1 MRKMRKS
8 LSFVLIL
15 ALVLGSFSMVF
26 ASNTSSASTVLS
38 DIDGIGGYE
47 QVTVAHNLGIIE
59 GFPDGTFR
67 PTEPVNRAQFA
78 AMITR
83 ALAIP
88 ESALAGFGTTTF
100 QDTAGFGWAIRYL
113 AFCQTRGIMIG
124 DGHGNAMPGR
134 TITVNEAVTMVL
146 RAVGYVDHSSELVG
160 RWPANF
166 VALGQALNLYDDLTT
181 GVVIDRENA
190 AILLFNALT
199 VDLVT
204 VAGDGTTRFVL
215 NNAGTRNLT
224 MAELLG
230 CTVEKQVI
238 DDFFWGNSIID
249 VASRFGA
256 YGYTFVNRDGLLVA
270 FRAESEFVTGTFAR
284 RGIAGGFEYTGNFV
298 TTDGRTLSIDGRA
311 FLDVETGAAIPAP
324 GFLNGQMIAGAG
336 NVATFAGVANLNNP
350 MTSEQATSAAAIV
363 VRPAGVNGTN
373 RTDGAEATMA
383 VRIVGN
389 TVRQIYSVQGWQVS
403 EARVVT
409 ASQANDIRNNRLL
422 MGNFPLDFDREIDYR
437 MFGLIGVD
445 TLDNIQEDNVVYVY
459 VNNQTD
465 RIIRRVAV
473 GQEVVDGNIGGVRTG
488 AGANMTLD
496 GTVYG
501 IAYNFL
507 TAPAWSI
514 ARNDATSDTDIAAS
528 VGEDATVRLDGFG
541 RAFQVEADAGIRNF
555 GVTTSTS
562 AAIGLGRQLSLWT
575 AEDEEEVFSTGRLV
589 NLVADNTT
597 VPTARKQVDRNQPA
611 ATVIGTLDTA
621 GVPQLIGYRLSTG
634 GNLSEIQYAD
644 GLTTAAATP
653 GTSIIQ
659 SSRLMSLNGRS
670 VQIDANAVVFAINP
684 AGEIVNVGG
693 VSILDPD
700 AFGDVITGG
709 EIQAVTNLANDRV
722 VALLVPVRL
731 ADAADD
737 WVYGVVT
744 AADVRPNDRYMLS
757 VNIIGQGATTQITA
771 PDAWVGIDLRN
782 VQLLR
787 WRLNA
792 SGEARAF
799 ELVDTI
805 TSQTASPAWPG
816 PGTQPVG
823 WVSPFGT
830 PPNSGGPEAYIAT
843 TATPAG
849 IGMNVIVGNN
859 AAISTTD
866 GNLPL
871 DSGTITVFEA
881 GVGGGAGARVSY
893 TPSVLSAIEPGDQVF
908 VFDTHILS
916 NGDPRNSLGRVVIW
930 WSPVN

>member
-1 MRKMRKS
+1 
-8 LSFVLIL
+8 
-15 ALVLGSFSMVF
+15 MVF
-26 ASNTSSASTVLS
+26 ASNTYASSASSVLS

-59 GFPDGTFR
+59 GFTDGTFR
-67 PTEPVNRAQFA
+67 PSEPVNRAQFA

-100 QDTAGFGWAIRYL
+100 NDTAGFGWAIRYL

-181 GVVIDRENA
+181 GVIIDRENA
-190 AILLFNALT
+190 AILIFNALT

-238 DDFFWGNSIID
+238 NDFFWENSIID

-270 FRAESEFVTGTFAR
+270 FRAESQFVTGTFAR
-284 RGIAGGFEYTGNFV
+284 RGIAGGYEYTGNFV

-311 FLDVETGAAIPAP
+311 FLDVETDTPISAP
-324 GFLNGQMIAGAG
+324 GFLNGQLIAGTS
-336 NVATFAGVANLNNP
+336 NVATFSGVANLNNP
-350 MTSEQATSAAAIV
+350 LTSEQATSAAAVV
-363 VRPAGVNGTN
+363 VRPGGVNDGN

-389 TVRQIYSVQGWQVS
+389 TIRQIYSVQGWQVS

-437 MFGLIGVD
+437 MFSLIGVD
-445 TLDNIQEDNVVYVY
+445 TLSNIQEDNVVYVY
-459 VNNQTD
+459 INNNTD
-465 RIIRRVAV
+465 RTIRRVAV
-473 GQEVVDGNIGGVRTG
+473 GQEVVEGNIGGVRVG

-507 TAPAWSI
+507 NNLTG
-514 ARNDATSDTDIAAS
+514 ARSDATVDTDIANS

-541 RAFQVEADAGIRNF
+541 RAFEVEADAGIRNF
-555 GVTTSTS
+555 GVTTALS
-562 AAIGLGRQLSLWT
+562 APIGLGSQFSLWT
-575 AEDEEEVFSTGRLV
+575 VEDEEEVFSTGRQV
-589 NLVADNTT
+589 NVVADNATT
-597 VPTARKQVDRNQPA
+597 PTARKVVTRNQNVNVANPA
-611 ATVIGTLDTA
+611 VLAGGITIPANAGIADVIDTTR
-621 GVPQLIGYRLSTG
+621 GPLTLIGYRLSAN
-634 GNLSEIQYAD
+634 GNINEIQYPDAFI
-644 GLTTAAATP
+644 TTPTATFS
-653 GTSIIQ
+653 TIQ
-659 SSRLMSLNGRS
+659 SSRLMNLNGRS
-670 VQIDANAVVFAINP
+670 LQIDANAVVFVMNA
-684 AGEIVNVGG
+684 AQTEIVNVGG
-693 VSILDPD
+693 IEVLDSD
-700 AFGDVITGG
+700 AFGTTSAA
-709 EIQAVTNLANDRV
+709 IQAVTNLANDRV
-722 VALLVPVRL
+722 VALLVPLAL

-757 VNIIGQGATTQITA
+757 VNIIGEGATTQITA
-771 PDAWVGIDLRN
+771 ADAWTGINLQD

-792 SGEARAF
+792 SGEARDF
-799 ELVDTI
+799 QVVPTI
-805 TSQTASPAWPG
+805 SLQT
-816 PGTQPVG
+816 
-823 WVSPFGT
+823 
-830 PPNSGGPEAYIAT
+830 SGGP
-843 TATPAG
+843 TATPAAYLG
-849 IGMNVIVGNN
+849 TTATAVAGMNVIVGNN
-859 AAISTTD
+859 AAISTAD

-871 DSGTITVFEA
+871 DTGTITVFEA
-881 GVGGGAGARVSY
+881 GVGGGGATARVSY
-893 TPSVLSAIEPGDQVF
+893 TASVLSAIDPGDQVL
-908 VFDTHILS
+908 VFDTHVLS
-916 NGDPRNSLGRVVIW
+916 NGNARNSLGRVVIW